1 MKRIICI
8 GNRLL
13 DADAA
18 GPRVFDL
25 LAAGPQVPDVDL
37 VDGGIAG
44 LNLLGLIDGAE
55 RVVFVDSVS
64 GYAPAGGVVVLM
76 PAEIPAPEQVYDH
89 GAGLP
94 YLLAVLP
101 QVCDRPPAEVCL
113 VGIEV
118 PAGNAAIAEAARLA
132 CELASAGPEVCAAV
146 HSRGGNHD
154 IAC

>member
-13 DADAA
+13 AGDAA
-18 GPRVFDL
+18 GPKVFDRL
-25 LAAGPQVPDVDL
+25 TATPLPGGMEV

-55 RVVFVDSVS
+55 RIVFVDAVEGFAHQGS
-64 GYAPAGGVVVLM
+64 VVVLT
-76 PAEIPAPEQVYDH
+76 PDQVPVPEQVYDH

-101 QVCDRPPAEVCL
+101 QVCDYVPEEIYL
-113 VGIEV
+113 VGIEG
-118 PAGNAAIAEAARLA
+118 PAGEEAITEAARIA
-132 CELASAGPEVCAAV
+132 KELFATGAIAAAAV
-146 HSRGGNHD
+146 Q
-154 IAC
+154 